1 MGTQTTSDLSVD
13 LPVDTSESL
22 IEVHESADVQGYSED
37 LLHEEDPQPIIEE
50 TEIEAVSID
59 DDADVIIPVLEPD
72 EVVVFD
78 DEITD
83 SENVIDGITTVSEV
97 ADGDVGNDI
106 TAVDD
111 TDFNVELMVA
121 SDDGIPIDP
130 DLSEAFN
137 DLSSD
142 ESESD
147 ALDSIDL
154 ISDEVVVNDED
165 ILRSVD

>member
-1 MGTQTTSDLSVD
+1 M
-13 LPVDTSESL
+13 
-22 IEVHESADVQGYSED
+22 
-37 LLHEEDPQPIIEE
+37 
-50 TEIEAVSID
+50 
-59 DDADVIIPVLEPD
+59 
-72 EVVVFD
+72 
-78 DEITD
+78 
-83 SENVIDGITTVSEV
+83 GITTVSEV

-121 SDDGIPIDP
+121 NDDGIPIDP

-165 ILRSVD
+165 ILRSVDESLPVDVSNNEVGIVIENASADEEVETAATEYAVEETPVIDMASAPDVELPV